1 MIIDAIIAW
10 LHAIDVWVESIIW
23 ILISWVNELGPLGV
37 FFGVMIETFIAPIP
51 SPLVPMAAG
60 FILTFDLTL
69 LESILVI
76 LFSVMLV
83 GAIAAT
89 IGSFFGY
96 GIAYFGGYP
105 IIERYGKYLGT
116 SIEEIEYMRQ
126 NMEKSSRDEIY
137 LFTARVVPIIPLSVV
152 SLLYGALRA
161 DAKRFA
167 LFTFLGALP
176 RYLILGLL
184 GWIIGVGWQNLA
196 EMIDLFE
203 TLILVLLIIFLVVF
217 ILYRIIIRRRAK
229 QAQTKVAEDKTE
241 PNAESKDLIHRKS
254 SGTWAGGGSRDETRN
269 FPSRMLSHISGYLH
283 SDMRATRKQISRN

>member
-1 MIIDAIIAW
+1 LIIDAIIAW
-10 LHAIDVWVESIIW
+10 LHAFDVWIESIIW
-23 ILISWVNELGPLGV
+23 ILISWVAALGPLGV
-37 FFGVMIETFIAPIP
+37 FLGVMIETFIAPIP

-60 FILTFDLTL
+60 FILTFGL
-69 LESILVI
+69 LPLEAILVI
-76 LFSVMLV
+76 LVSVMLV

-137 LFTARVVPIIPLSVV
+137 LFTARAVPIIPLSVV

-167 LFTFLGALP
+167 LFTFLGSLP

-203 TLILVLLIIFLVVF
+203 TLILVLLLVFLVVF
-217 ILYRIIIRRRAK
+217 ILYRIIIRRRAR
-229 QAQTKVAEDKTE
+229 QAQTAVTEEKTE
-241 PNAESKDLIHRKS
+241 PDAESKDFGEGHQQLQGEVQRKKS
-254 SGTWAGGGSRDETRN
+254 LGSPVVGDLLGALL
-269 FPSRMLSHISGYLH
+269 PGP
-283 SDMRATRKQISRN
+283 